1 MTPTSDNRATEYAL
15 TEDQASWLAGA
26 VNLPP
31 EVRRE
36 VLSAMLAREGPEAI
50 VSAFAEFI
58 GLANS
63 VAENCADWLWLA
75 GMVHGDLSAYE
86 AEKLNCP
93 TIFGALM
100 GVKLARHGCEDA
112 CSGCAFRLGTAANQS
127 PSTTTDADWC
137 GHPGEQP
144 FMCHEDLDDRGQP
157 TKICQGWVRLRQA
170 RKREE
175 A

>member
-1 MTPTSDNRATEYAL
+1 MTPSDGNRTTEYAL

-26 VNLPP
+26 VRLTP
-31 EVRRE
+31 EMRHE
-36 VLSAMLAREGPEAI
+36 VLSAMLEREGPQAI
-50 VSAFAEFI
+50 VSAFAGFI

-63 VAENCADWLWLA
+63 VAENCRDFAEMA
-75 GMVHGDLSAYE
+75 GIIHGDMHPYQ

-100 GVKLARHGCEDA
+100 GVRLAKHGCEGA

-127 PSTTTDADWC
+127 PATTCDADWA
-137 GHPGEQP
+137 GHPGEQH
-144 FMCHEDLDDRGQP
+144 FMCHEELDEKGQP
-157 TKICQGWVRLRQA
+157 TKICQGWIRLRLA
-170 RKREE
+170 RKRER